1 MSSDVILERPTEL
14 WSELC
19 VDEMREPADESWC
32 VDRDQRQQR
41 MRPDFEYDIDS
52 IRCRHIS
59 CSLVSIAE
67 IVRLW
72 CDVRETHRTAERG
85 LPAHPRMKTAGEC
98 QKRQVSRVRRCGAPC
113 CGTSACRGH
122 PTEGR
127 REEFFT
133 APVRD
138 STAASSVRAFHQ
150 QRRRSPSPPCLLP
163 RAIISEPKLYRA

>member
-19 VDEMREPADESWC
+19 VDEMRVPAHESC

-41 MRPDFEYDIDS
+41 MRPDFEYDTDS
-52 IRCRHIS
+52 IRCRHIL

-72 CDVRETHRTAERG
+72 CDVRETHRSAERG

-127 REEFFT
+127 REGFFT
-133 APVRD
+133 APARD
-138 STAASSVRAFHQ
+138 STAASCVRAFHQ
-150 QRRRSPSPPCLLP
+150 
-163 RAIISEPKLYRA
+163 